1 MDSKYHNKF
10 DSTLIKMI
18 EKRQA
23 SSFYQHFDNNEKP
36 IVDRYVGFF
45 NKFLFQNEP
54 ILTDFLNPRE
64 AYIFK
69 EIVGGYGQVY
79 EYGGY
84 ENAEK
89 KRLLLCDWSM
99 PYDVNLFELVPLEIE
114 YNKKWDKI
122 THSQILGVLTNLGVD
137 TDTFGDIISDEDS
150 NWQFFVKKELAA
162 FFIDQIDRIGRAKV
176 KIKKV
181 SFKKVLQIKD
191 DGLQKETIV
200 VSMRLDTVVSAIANL
215 SRSQVKKAVSDS
227 YIKLNWHDADE
238 SHIIINIGD
247 VLSIRH
253 FGRAKI
259 LNITATKKGKL
270 KILYKVW
277 QSKKR

>member
-1 MDSKYHNKF
+1 
-10 DSTLIKMI
+10 MI

-23 SSFYQHFDNNEKP
+23 SSFYQHFDSNEKP

-69 EIVGGYGQVY
+69 EIVGGCGQIY

-84 ENAEK
+84 GSAEK
-89 KRLLLCDWSM
+89 KRLLLCDWST
-99 PYDVNLFELVPLEIE
+99 PYDANLFKIVPLKIE

-137 TDTFGDIISDEDS
+137 TSTFGDIISDEKS
-150 NWQFFVKKELAA
+150 NWQFFVKKELAD

-176 KIKKV
+176 KIKKIL
-181 SFKKVLQIKD
+181 FKEVLQIKD
-191 DGLQKETIV
+191 DSIQKEV
-200 VSMRLDTVVSAIANL
+200 VAVSMRLDAVVSAITNL

-227 YIKLNWHDADE
+227 YVKLNWHDVNE

-259 LNITATKKGKL
+259 LDITATKKGKR
-270 KILYKVW
+270 KILYKIW